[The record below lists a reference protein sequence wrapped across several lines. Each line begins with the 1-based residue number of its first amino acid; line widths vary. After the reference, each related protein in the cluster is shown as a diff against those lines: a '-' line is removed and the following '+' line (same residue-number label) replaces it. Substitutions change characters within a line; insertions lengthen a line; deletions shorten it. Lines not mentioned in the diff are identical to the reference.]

1 MYLVDPDGEKE
12 PSLPPQCWMNPFL
25 PECQITC
32 TTGYTILCLE
42 EEYQEVFLRA
52 YKLQDLRLC
61 KYALILSEY
70 DNSLLDLQSYA
81 DNVYIYIYIYS
92 IVYSMRIVLL
102 VLLLFNTG
110 II

>member
-1 MYLVDPDGEKE
+1 MYLVDPDCEKE
-12 PSLPPQCWMNPFL
+12 PSLPPQ
-25 PECQITC
+25 CQITC

-52 YKLQDLRLC
+52 YKRQELRLC

-81 DNVYIYIYIYS
+81 DNVYIYIFIYILLC
-92 IVYSMRIVLL
+92 IVC
-102 VLLLFNTG
+102 G
-110 II
+110 